1 MKYIS
6 VFFLIFIIS
15 VIVLADNGSLPHSI
29 RAIYDFPNGDKL
41 GHFIL
46 FGLLNFFITRAYLT
60 SFPSKPRTWAVLSI
74 DLILAVFIGFEEWS
88 QKFFPNRTS
97 DIVDLLASYAGL
109 VTFGFLAMLWKR
121 PRKI

>member
-6 VFFLIFIIS
+6 ALFLIFIIA

-46 FGLLNFFITRAYLT
+46 FGLLDFFITRAFLS
-60 SFPSKPRTWAVLSI
+60 SFPSKPRGWVTLSI
-74 DLILAVFIGFEEWS
+74 GLVLAFFIALEEWS
-88 QKFFPNRTS
+88 QQFFAARTF
-97 DIVDLLASYAGL
+97 DLVDLLASCVGVIVGGWAAY
-109 VTFGFLAMLWKR
+109 KI
-121 PRKI
+121 RKPQR